1 MMKLEEYM
9 AIAEEVEAV
18 DSEQFVKDIVTWRD
32 ELDDGRDYD
41 GARRMLDMVFQIFL
55 DNCLLFSEVC

>member
-41 GARRMLDMVFQIFL
+41 GARRMLDMVLQIFF